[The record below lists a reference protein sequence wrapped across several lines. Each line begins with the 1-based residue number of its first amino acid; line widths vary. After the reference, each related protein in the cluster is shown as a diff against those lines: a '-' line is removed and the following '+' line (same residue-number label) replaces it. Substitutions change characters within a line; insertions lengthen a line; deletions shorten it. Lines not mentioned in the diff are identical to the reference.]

1 MGHTRGLH
9 LKAEFERGN
18 RADENHVSAG
28 EYLVNIV

>member
-9 LKAEFERGN
+9 LKAEFSEATVRTKM
-18 RADENHVSAG
+18 HVSAG